1 MIHRVLRLV
10 AVLFVCTASVGLFA
24 QAGDTREEQLPISLS
39 LAYAG
44 ENIIHAGALVS
55 LNVTPVKHGIQELVL
70 SANTAFFVFRP
81 FYTSLLLGAR
91 AQYKLH
97 FPSGLGL
104 RLAGLTASYKHTFM
118 LAEVYAV
125 EDGEVKLIRDPGYGN
140 LNVLVATGV
149 EYDFS
154 DVARLPF
161 SAFADFGISA
171 EPYFGVLKFHLELSI
186 GMTYHLTKE

>member
-1 MIHRVLRLV
+1 MKHRVLGLV

-104 RLAGLTASYKHTFM
+104 RIAGLTASYKHTFM
-118 LAEVYAV
+118 LAEVYTV
-125 EDGEVKLIRDPGYGN
+125 EDGEVKLIRDPGYAN

-154 DVARLPF
+154 DVTRLPI
-161 SAFADFGISA
+161 ATFADFGISA
-171 EPYFGVLKFHLELSI
+171 EPYFGVLKFHLELYI
-186 GMTYHLTKE
+186 GITYHLTKE